1 MSRRAPM
8 PVRRRRTPASD
19 GPAAGPPRRGR
30 PRPQGSPNRH
40 HLSMAPSPHPVG
52 VPGAGPGMGP
62 PGLLGAEAELAR
74 LRDLVMHAPAMMWI
88 LRGAAHVVELAN
100 EPAQQAARGA
110 AEVVGRPACEALP
123 DLVRQGLL
131 AL

>member
-1 MSRRAPM
+1 
-8 PVRRRRTPASD
+8 
-19 GPAAGPPRRGR
+19 
-30 PRPQGSPNRH
+30 
-40 HLSMAPSPHPVG
+40 MAPSHSPPPTGLPPPLGSGVG
-52 VPGAGPGMGP
+52 PLH
-62 PGLLGAEAELAR
+62 LLGAEAELAR

-110 AEVVGRPACEALP
+110 GEVVGRPACEALP

-131 AL
+131 ALLDRVRATGEPQVAE